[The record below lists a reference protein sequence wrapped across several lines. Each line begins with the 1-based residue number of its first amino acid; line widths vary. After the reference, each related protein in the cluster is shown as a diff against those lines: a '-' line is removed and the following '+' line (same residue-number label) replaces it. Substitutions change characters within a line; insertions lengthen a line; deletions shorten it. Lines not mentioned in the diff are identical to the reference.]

1 MTDTI
6 PEATAGGQARRVIFI
21 DLGRFLALVFM
32 LYGHTVAAL
41 LAPQYQRGTWFDIWT
56 FQRGLTSALFLL
68 LSGFAFSVATSRH
81 WGSHQ
86 RFSFRFLKRVS
97 RFAVFILLG
106 YALHFPVD
114 RFSQL
119 PIAGDEVWRA
129 FLAVDVLQLIG
140 ATFLVVQVL
149 VLVTRSRRVF
159 TAAAFVL
166 AALIP
171 IASHPVWAMDWGRLA
186 PPWLAAYM
194 SPAAGSLFPV
204 FPWASYVLFG
214 AGLGQIY
221 VGWGASRL
229 SSYALVALLAPGA
242 AMVLVASLLASMDG
256 TPWSADPWG
265 FMPIQVPLRM
275 GPCLI
280 LLSLIAY
287 ASERLTRLPRLF
299 AVVGQETLLIYF
311 VHLCIVFGSVWNTGL
326 VGLLGASLGP
336 WATLAAVVLLLASMA
351 ALGWYWHWLKHSR
364 PRVARWT
371 MAGAAAVLVGRL
383 L

>member
-6 PEATAGGQARRVIFI
+6 PGAVAGAQARRVIFI

-32 LYGHTVAAL
+32 LYGHTITAL
-41 LAPQYQRGTWFDIWT
+41 LAPHYQRGTWFDAWQ

-86 RFSFRFLKRVS
+86 RFSLRFFRRAS

-106 YALHFPVD
+106 YGLHFPVS
-114 RFSQL
+114 RFSEL
-119 PIAGDEVWRA
+119 PTASDEQWRT

-159 TAAAFVL
+159 AAAAFVL
-166 AALIP
+166 AALVP
-171 IASHPVWAMDWGRLA
+171 LVSHSVWAMDWSRLA

-194 SPAAGSLFPV
+194 TPAAGSLFPM

-214 AGLGQIY
+214 AALGQVY
-221 VGWGASRL
+221 FGWGAGRL
-229 SSYALVALLAPGA
+229 SSYAVRALLVPGA
-242 AMVLVASLLASMDG
+242 AMVVVTSLLASMDG
-256 TPWSADPWG
+256 MPWSADPWN
-265 FMPIQVPLRM
+265 FMPIQVPLRI
-275 GPCLI
+275 GPCLV
-280 LLSLIAY
+280 LLSVIAY
-287 ASERLTRLPRLF
+287 ASERLSRLPRVF

-311 VHLCIVFGSVWNTGL
+311 VHLCIVYGSPWN
-326 VGLLGASLGP
+326 VGLFQLFGP
-336 WATLAAVVLLLASMA
+336 TLSPWLTAAVVLALVVSMSMLA
-351 ALGWYWHWLKHSR
+351 WQWNWLK
-364 PRVARWT
+364 RVWPGSVRWAVAI
-371 MAGAAAVLVGRL
+371 AGIVLLVRL
-383 L
+383 M